1 MAKAEKVLIE
11 NKLLNSIFKKEFLE
25 RISKFETQ
33 IFPIAVVFINEMKID
48 GEKKGIPIILSHH
61 TGEDI
66 KNKQLHI
73 ESQNSDLMEYFIK
86 IMEEDFDESD

>member
-25 RISKFETQ
+25 RISEFETK

-48 GEKKGIPIILSHH
+48 GEKKGFPIILSHH
-61 TGEDI
+61 TSKEI

-73 ESQNSDLMEYFIK
+73 ESQNSDLMEFFIK
-86 IMEEDFDESD
+86 FMEEDFDESY

>member
-25 RISKFETQ
+25 RISEFETK

-48 GEKKGIPIILSHH
+48 GEKKGFPIILS
-61 TGEDI
+61 
-66 KNKQLHI
+66 L
-73 ESQNSDLMEYFIK
+73 F
-86 IMEEDFDESD
+86 

>member
-25 RISKFETQ
+25 RISEFETK
-33 IFPIAVVFINEMKID
+33 IFPIAVVFINEIKID

-61 TGEDI
+61 TGEEI
-66 KNKQLHI
+66 KNQQLHI
-73 ESQNSDLMEYFIK
+73 ESQNSDIMEFFIK
-86 IMEEDFDESD
+86 FMEEDFNESY

>member
-11 NKLLNSIFKKEFLE
+11 NKLLNSIFRKEFLE
-25 RISKFETQ
+25 KVSEFETT

-61 TGEDI
+61 TDEEI

-73 ESQNSDLMEYFIK
+73 ESQNSDLMEFFIK
-86 IMEEDFDESD
+86 FMEENFDESY

>member
-25 RISKFETQ
+25 GISEFETT

-61 TGEDI
+61 TSEDI

-73 ESQNSDLMEYFIK
+73 ESQNSDLMEFFIK
-86 IMEEDFDESD
+86 FMEEDFDESH

>member
-25 RISKFETQ
+25 GISEFETK
-33 IFPIAVVFINEMKID
+33 IFPTAVVFINEMKID
-48 GEKKGIPIILSHH
+48 GEKIGIPIVLSHH
-61 TGEDI
+61 TNEEI

-73 ESQNSDLMEYFIK
+73 ESQNSDLIEFFIK
-86 IMEEDFDESD
+86 FMEDDFDESC